1 MRLNRRES
9 GLLLGMLLLS
19 AFLWAPFL
27 TVKAA
32 LGSDDD
38 EQVPPRT
45 PLVDLCAWFPA
56 PKAAELVPKAR
67 APKPEAYF
75 YGQVRCDW
83 TGEDSRT
90 TLGVSAYRPSGTLT
104 PERESFKAREFYIGQ
119 TDGGESAGIG
129 EQSAISVEHGS
140 DYTEAHVVV
149 LDGVLVAEV
158 TYRLPG
164 KRTDVAGK
172 AEEAAVEL
180 LKLLPPKGL

>member
-9 GLLLGMLLLS
+9 GLLMGMLLLS

-32 LGSDDD
+32 LGSDDG
-38 EQVPPRT
+38 EHVPPRT
-45 PLVDLCAWFPA
+45 PLVDLCAWFPS
-56 PKAAELVPKAR
+56 PKAADLVPKAR
-67 APKPEAYF
+67 APKLEAYF

-83 TGEDSRT
+83 VGDDERT
-90 TLGVSAYRPSGTLT
+90 KLGVSAFRPTGTLT
-104 PERESFKAREFYIGQ
+104 PERESYKAREFYIGQ
-119 TDGGESAGIG
+119 TDDGDPAGIG
-129 EQSAISVEHGS
+129 DMSAVSVEHGS

-164 KRTDVAGK
+164 KRTDVAAK
-172 AEEAAVEL
+172 AKEAAVEL
-180 LKLLPPKGL
+180 LKVLPPKGL